1 MGGVRANVY
10 GLCVASP
17 WTPGHDG
24 QSREP
29 GLLNGSVS
37 RHRLF
42 SSGVRLAVGRLCH
55 QFECSSA
62 DLGESFVTIVRVPA
76 VTRGRTLAPGTPHAA
91 SAPPT

>member
-1 MGGVRANVY
+1 MGIVRANVY
-10 GLCVASP
+10 GLCVASL

-37 RHRLF
+37 KHRLF

-62 DLGESFVTIVRVPA
+62 DRGEIPST
-76 VTRGRTLAPGTPHAA
+76 T
-91 SAPPT
+91 